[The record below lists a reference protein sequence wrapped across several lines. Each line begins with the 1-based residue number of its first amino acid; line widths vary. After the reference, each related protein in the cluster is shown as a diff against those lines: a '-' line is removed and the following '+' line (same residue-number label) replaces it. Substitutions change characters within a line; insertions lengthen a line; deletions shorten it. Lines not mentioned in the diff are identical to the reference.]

1 MSQIRMV
8 MMRKVRGV
16 RVLDIAGATFL
27 VLMVLSVY
35 ASKAGA
41 GAEGAR
47 IADTTRQIAAEAQ
60 QVRMLRAERAFLTR
74 PDNLRR
80 LSTQYLNMGPIAP
93 SHEVTPEALLQ
104 VRQVATPPTVV
115 AALVAPAPAREAV
128 PSEAGP
134 NEAHR

>member
-1 MSQIRMV
+1 MTGIHTV
-8 MMRKVRGV
+8 LMRKVRGV
-16 RVLDIAGATFL
+16 RVVNLAGGTFL

-47 IADTTRQIAAEAQ
+47 IADTTRQIAAEQQ
-60 QVRMLRAERAFLTR
+60 QVQLLRAERAYLTR

-80 LSTQYLNMGPIAP
+80 LSTQFLNMGPVAP

-104 VRQVATPPTVV
+104 VHEAARTP
-115 AALVAPAPAREAV
+115 APAPVPAPSQTAAPTPAAEAPPV
-128 PSEAGP
+128 VT
-134 NEAHR
+134 R